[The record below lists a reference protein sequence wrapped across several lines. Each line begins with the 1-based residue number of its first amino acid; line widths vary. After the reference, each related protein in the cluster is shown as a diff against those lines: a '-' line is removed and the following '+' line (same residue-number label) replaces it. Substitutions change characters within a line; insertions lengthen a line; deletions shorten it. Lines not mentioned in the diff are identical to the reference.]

1 MSALTAMLSKARRV
15 LIRRGVP
22 EQDAEEL
29 VQEAFLKIE
38 HFEREHGARS
48 REALLVT
55 TAVNLSIDRNRRE
68 GRSPFAHVEDPGA
81 IADTRPDPAQVIEQ
95 RARLR
100 HAKAGIDTLSERTR
114 RILLRR
120 RLEGATYAEIAADEG
135 MTVAAVEKQVA
146 RATLQLVRWMDGW

>member
-1 MSALTAMLSKARRV
+1 MPGLATMLLKARRV
-15 LIRRGVP
+15 LVRRGVA

-38 HFEREHGARS
+38 HFEREHAARS

-55 TAVNLSIDRNRRE
+55 TAVNLSIDRRRRE
-68 GRSPFAHVEDPGA
+68 NRSPFSHVEDVGS
-81 IADTRPDPAQVIEQ
+81 IADARPDPAQVIEQ

-100 HAKAGIDTLSERTR
+100 HAKAGIDALPERTR

-120 RLEGATYAEIAADEG
+120 RLDGASYAEIAADEG
-135 MTVAAVEKQVA
+135 MSVAAVEKQVA
-146 RATLQLVRWMDGW
+146 RATLQLLQWMDGW